1 MYHAIQIYQKLLVE
15 NKQVPKDVDAPRFAP
30 NAQLDYTLPLCMEVQ
45 LQSTTLELRNVVSE
59 VSKNLL
65 LYYGMKS
72 YSSRRPNSAMNIY
85 TSQQVWKVNTACTF
99 TSFMTVQPAL
109 SRIMQSKVVTNEV
122 CMTVWLQLLYLLLD
136 ATCLPLTQMLS
147 KLYRYHHSWYTFINC

>member
-1 MYHAIQIYQKLLVE
+1 ME

-45 LQSTTLELRNVVSE
+45 LLSTTLELRNVVSE

-72 YSSRRPNSAMNIY
+72 YSSHSRDIY
-85 TSQQVWKVNTACTF
+85 IYISTGVEGKYCLHFHKLHDCPTC
-99 TSFMTVQPAL
+99 SFKNNAIEGSHQRGMY
-109 SRIMQSKVVTNEV
+109 I
-122 CMTVWLQLLYLLLD
+122 
-136 ATCLPLTQMLS
+136 
-147 KLYRYHHSWYTFINC
+147 

>member
-15 NKQVPKDVDAPRFAP
+15 NKQVPKDVDVPRFAP

-65 LYYGMKS
+65 LYYGVN
-72 YSSRRPNSAMNIY
+72 SSSHQRNSAMNIY
-85 TSQQVWKVNTACTF
+85 IYIYKSQQVSKVNTACTF

-109 SRIMQSKVVTNEV
+109 SRIMQLKVVTNVV
-122 CMTVWLQLLYLLLD
+122 CMHKTYNF
-136 ATCLPLTQMLS
+136 
-147 KLYRYHHSWYTFINC
+147 YIYF